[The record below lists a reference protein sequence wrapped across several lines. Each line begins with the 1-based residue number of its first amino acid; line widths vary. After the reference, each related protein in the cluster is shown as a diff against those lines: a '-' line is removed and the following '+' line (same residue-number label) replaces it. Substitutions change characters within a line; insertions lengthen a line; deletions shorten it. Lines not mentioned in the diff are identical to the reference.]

1 MNSLYITKMHSEI
14 IIAYRSEG
22 KLTEIM
28 VENEGNE
35 SIVGNIYKARV
46 ISVSSGLKAAFIDYG
61 ERKKGF
67 LPLTSADGKVKFS
80 LEGYTDEEVFAERTI
95 REKDEILVQIEREEI
110 SVKGARLTSYITIPG
125 NFMVLVPD
133 VSFLGISKKIRDR
146 KRRNEMRQ
154 YMKSII
160 AKDMGVIMRTAAIDA
175 QKSQLKK
182 EYRDLVNMWN
192 RVKKNTG
199 SLEAPALVYK
209 ESSFVIKTIRN
220 IIKKGLDEI
229 ITDNK
234 TIYNDIMRYFSF
246 VNAGMKKKLQ
256 LYQFEAPLMSHY
268 DLDREMDTMFNI
280 NVHLKH
286 GAYIVIEPTE
296 ALTAID
302 VNSGRMSRSKDQ
314 RNLITDINLMAAEE
328 IARQLRLRDIG
339 GLIVVDFIDMN
350 DEASKRRVVSEF
362 KRHLRNDRSTTRVL
376 KVSKFGLVE
385 MTRKRVRPTALDH
398 FVETCSYCQG
408 RGYTPKPV
416 YVALKFIRWIKDH
429 AKAYAGDTLI
439 VTARDDIIE
448 EINAGL
454 TPYLRTIMKDWKLN
468 IKIEENSN
476 IDKGFLEI
484 YSYKKL
490 EKIATI
496 T

>member
-1 MNSLYITKMHSEI
+1 MNSLYITKMHSDV

-35 SIVGNIYKARV
+35 SIVGNIYKASV

-67 LPLTSADGKVKFS
+67 LPLNSSDGKVKFS
-80 LEGYTDEEVFAERTI
+80 LEGYTDEEVFAERVI
-95 REKDEILVQIEREEI
+95 KEKDEILVQIEREEI

-133 VSFLGISKKIRDR
+133 VRFIGISKKIRDR
-146 KRRNEMRQ
+146 KLRNEMKQ

-160 AKDMGVIMRTAAIDA
+160 TGDMGVIMRTAASEA
-175 QKSQLKK
+175 KKSQLKK
-182 EYRDLVNMWN
+182 EYRDLVNMWKK
-192 RVKKNTG
+192 VKTNTS

-220 IIKKGLDEI
+220 IMKKGLDEI

-246 VNAGMKKKLQ
+246 VNSRMKKKVH

-268 DLDREMDTMFNI
+268 ELDREMDSMFNV
-280 NVHLKH
+280 NVYLKH

-314 RNLITDINLMAAEE
+314 KNLITDINVMAAEE

-350 DEASKRRVVSEF
+350 DEASKRRVVREF

-398 FVETCSYCQG
+398 FIETCSHCQG

-429 AKAYAGDTLI
+429 AKAYSGDTLI
-439 VTARDDIIE
+439 VTARNDIIE

-454 TPYLRTIMKDWKLN
+454 TPYLMTIMKDWKLN

-476 IDKGFLEI
+476 IEKGFLEI
-484 YSYKKL
+484 YSYRKL
-490 EKIATI
+490 EKVATI